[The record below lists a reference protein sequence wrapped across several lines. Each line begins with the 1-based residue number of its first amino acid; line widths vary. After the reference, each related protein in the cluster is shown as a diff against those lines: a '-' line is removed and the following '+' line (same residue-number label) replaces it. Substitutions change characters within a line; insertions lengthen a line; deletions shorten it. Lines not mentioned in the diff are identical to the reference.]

1 VRVKLRAAG
10 ASQIAVRSGRV
21 TVGPVSLTTQQ
32 LRVLREGLPR
42 ATYASS
48 ERLVSVPSGTA
59 SSERLEVAEA
69 VLDAL
74 AGAAALAA

>member
-1 VRVKLRAAG
+1 MKL
-10 ASQIAVRSGRV
+10 
-21 TVGPVSLTTQQ
+21 
-32 LRVLREGLPR
+32 LREGQPR